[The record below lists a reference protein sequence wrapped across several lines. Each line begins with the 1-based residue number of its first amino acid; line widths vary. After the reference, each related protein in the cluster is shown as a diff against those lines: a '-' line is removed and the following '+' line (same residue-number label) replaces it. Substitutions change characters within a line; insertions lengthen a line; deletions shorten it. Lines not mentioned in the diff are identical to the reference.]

1 MKLLAL
7 EFCKC
12 RRRKLTLVCAG
23 LLAAQLLW
31 FGVYLTRQDA
41 EALAQ
46 GWMLLLYN
54 LAMVDA
60 IMLPIGVAVIA
71 SRSCELEHR
80 GHTLKLLETAVTP
93 GRLYA
98 AKLAW
103 GALVLAGL
111 LLVRGALFL
120 ALGLAMGFPGGTPW
134 GRFVV
139 FTALS
144 WAVSMTLYALQQGL
158 SLRFANQAVALVCGI
173 FGSFVGLMAL
183 LFPVWVQRC
192 VPWGYYGLFP
202 AVLGTFNYLGNLEV
216 LDAGWYSL
224 WTQHT
229 LFASMFFLPAQF
241 GVFCAWQW
249 RLEHAD
255 HNWNAALTAPV
266 PVRALYLGK
275 LLLDV
280 GVSALAMAL
289 IGLLFLLSGRLAG
302 ISAPLPPELPGW
314 LAFGALGCTAVCAV
328 QLYLSLAIRA
338 FAPPVA
344 IALVGGIFGLLLT
357 SQGFGAAFPYS
368 LLCLGMRANN
378 PQMALPLPSFLAG
391 CGFYLLLF
399 SLLAV
404 RRLSRRD
411 AATG

>member
-31 FGVYLTRQDA
+31 FGAYLTRQDA

-98 AKLAW
+98 AKLSW
-103 GALVLAGL
+103 G
-111 LLVRGALFL
+111 
-120 ALGLAMGFPGGTPW
+120 
-134 GRFVV
+134 
-139 FTALS
+139 
-144 WAVSMTLYALQQGL
+144 VSMTLYALQQGL

-192 VPWGYYGLFP
+192 VPWGYYGL
-202 AVLGTFNYLGNLEV
+202 
-216 LDAGWYSL
+216 
-224 WTQHT
+224 
-229 LFASMFFLPAQF
+229 
-241 GVFCAWQW
+241 
-249 RLEHAD
+249 
-255 HNWNAALTAPV
+255 
-266 PVRALYLGK
+266 
-275 LLLDV
+275 
-280 GVSALAMAL
+280 
-289 IGLLFLLSGRLAG
+289 
-302 ISAPLPPELPGW
+302 
-314 LAFGALGCTAVCAV
+314 
-328 QLYLSLAIRA
+328 LSLVRMEWDEATRWTA
-338 FAPPVA
+338 FFWRRPEPLDLA
-344 IALVGGIFGLLLT
+344 
-357 SQGFGAAFPYS
+357 
-368 LLCLGMRANN
+368 LLCLWA
-378 PQMALPLPSFLAG
+378 ALFLTVG
-391 CGFYLLLF
+391 RTLF
-399 SLLAV
+399 V
-404 RRLSRRD
+404 RKEV
-411 AATG
+411 